1 MLSCLFML
9 LAFVASSTQAPPPL
23 LLQTPKRY
31 DNSSRATRPLTFN
44 KDGTFQIC
52 IFNDLHFGES
62 EYLLAGPVPS
72 APSKSEG

>member
-1 MLSCLFML
+1 ML
-9 LAFVASSTQAPPPL
+9 LAFVASSIQAPPPL

-62 EYLLAGPVPS
+62 EYLLAEPVPQRS
-72 APSKSEG
+72 LQVRGLITT